1 MYNVD
6 ILHIEDDPHCVE
18 LMQRAIGKM
27 GRPLDVHAVT
37 DGELALKF
45 LSAREWPPRLIVL
58 DLKIPKVNGLQ
69 ILAQLRAEEKTR
81 TVPVIVFTSSK
92 EPRDVSLSYQAGAN
106 SYVIK
111 PLEYKDFFE
120 AVQRIIHYWL
130 GVNYADGR

>member
-1 MYNVD
+1 MHHVD

-18 LMQRAIGKM
+18 LMERALGKM
-27 GRPLDVHAVT
+27 GRPLDFEAVA

-45 LSAREWPPRLIVL
+45 LAARERPPRLIVL
-58 DLKIPKVNGLQ
+58 DLKLPKVNGLQ
-69 ILAQLRAEEKTR
+69 VLAHLRGEEKTR

-92 EPRDVSLSYQAGAN
+92 EPRDVTLSYQAGAN

-120 AVQRIIHYWL
+120 AVQRIINYWL
-130 GVNYADGR
+130 SVNYPDR